1 MALKAAGGAP
11 SGLESEQRARLG
23 EGCVEF
29 LVAWYPGILVSWYPG
44 PRLTR
49 AGGSKIDTGLA
60 WQD

>member
-29 LVAWYPGILVSWYPG
+29 LVAWYPGIVVSWPKVDACG
-44 PRLTR
+44 
-49 AGGSKIDTGLA
+49 
-60 WQD
+60 WEQD